1 VGERE
6 RERGSMMNDFSLGE
20 TLLTEVQIS
29 QNNKVM
35 ALASKKYQVYMVE
48 DSAPPTE
55 FPSTQEYTPLPS
67 TVEFSRIVANV
78 ITSLTTSY
86 FKQLE
91 RQK

>member
-1 VGERE
+1 
-6 RERGSMMNDFSLGE
+6 M
-20 TLLTEVQIS
+20 LTEVQLS
-29 QNNKVM
+29 QNTKVM

-48 DSAPPTE
+48 DSVPPTD
-55 FPSTQEYTPLPS
+55 FPASQDFSPLPS

-78 ITSLTTSY
+78 ITSLATSY